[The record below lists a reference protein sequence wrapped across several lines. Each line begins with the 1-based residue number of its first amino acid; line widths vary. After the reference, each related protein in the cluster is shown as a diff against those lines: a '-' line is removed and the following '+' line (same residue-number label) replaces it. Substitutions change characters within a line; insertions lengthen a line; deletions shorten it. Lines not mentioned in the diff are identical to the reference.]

1 MIGPALLGV
10 VSICIRGEYDISP
23 KTDWTESINLYMLVI
38 NNPSEKKSPVL
49 KEILRP
55 VYMYVDKENKDRSP
69 RIIAEKLR
77 RNILS
82 KQIENALR
90 TISTK
95 ISTKVTKGTKAP
107 KGASELVTE
116 DKILDMQTELADL
129 EENGEKPLTV
139 LADDFTTE
147 ALVTVQKY
155 HDTANQIIESG
166 IVALNKAWSEQITAR
181 LTDIGYQMGLQ
192 NTLEMFKNDLI
203 NRPEDAAAIIEVYR
217 RDFPTAL
224 ELIKKAALQGK
235 EEKTR
240 GYASLIPP
248 DNREHN
254 IKLLRQ
260 LNGNVDKYITINA
273 VATASKAWNS
283 FNQGLTGV
291 SASMD
296 SMVEFCEKRLNDD
309 LSLSN

>member
-1 MIGPALLGV
+1 MTKKQQLI
-10 VSICIRGEYDISP
+10 E
-23 KTDWTESINLYMLVI
+23 NLKGFKAAYEKMQE
-38 NNPSEKKSPVL
+38 EKK
-49 KEILRP
+49 
-55 VYMYVDKENKDRSP
+55 
-69 RIIAEKLR
+69 
-77 RNILS
+77 
-82 KQIENALR
+82 
-90 TISTK
+90 K
-95 ISTKVTKGTKAP
+95 IDLDLGYTQEGKARLI
-107 KGASELVTE
+107 SEL
-116 DKILDMQTELADL
+116 M
-129 EENGEKPLTV
+129 EKYEPIV
-139 LADDFTTE
+139 K
-147 ALVTVQKY
+147 KY
-155 HDTANQIIESG
+155 HDTANQIIEDG
-166 IVALNKAWSEQITAR
+166 IVALNKTWSEQITAR

>member
-1 MIGPALLGV
+1 M
-10 VSICIRGEYDISP
+10 S
-23 KTDWTESINLYMLVI
+23 
-38 NNPSEKKSPVL
+38 KKEQL
-49 KEILRP
+49 
-55 VYMYVDKENKDRSP
+55 
-69 RIIAEKLR
+69 
-77 RNILS
+77 
-82 KQIENALR
+82 IENLKGFKAVYENMQEEKR
-90 TISTK
+90 TIEADPNYTPEGK
-95 ISTKVTKGTKAP
+95 FNAINGLMEKYAP
-107 KGASELVTE
+107 
-116 DKILDMQTELADL
+116 
-129 EENGEKPLTV
+129 
-139 LADDFTTE
+139 
-147 ALVTVQKY
+147 TVQKY

-240 GYASLIPP
+240 KYADLIPV

-260 LNGNVDKYITINA
+260 LSGNVDKYISINA
-273 VATASKAWNS
+273 VFAASKAWNS

-296 SMVEFCEKRLNDD
+296 SMTEFCENRLNDD
-309 LSLSN
+309 LSLIN

>member
-1 MIGPALLGV
+1 M
-10 VSICIRGEYDISP
+10 
-23 KTDWTESINLYMLVI
+23 T
-38 NNPSEKKSPVL
+38 KKQQL
-49 KEILRP
+49 
-55 VYMYVDKENKDRSP
+55 
-69 RIIAEKLR
+69 
-77 RNILS
+77 
-82 KQIENALR
+82 IENLKGFKAAYEKMQEEKG
-90 TISTK
+90 K
-95 ISTKVTKGTKAP
+95 I
-107 KGASELVTE
+107 
-116 DKILDMQTELADL
+116 DADL
-129 EENGEKPLTV
+129 SYTPEGKAGLISALMEKYEPTV
-139 LADDFTTE
+139 K
-147 ALVTVQKY
+147 KY
-155 HDTANQIIESG
+155 HDTANQIIEDG
-166 IVALNKAWSEQITAR
+166 IVALNKTWSEQITAR

-240 GYASLIPP
+240 KYADLIPA

-260 LNGNVDKYITINA
+260 LSGNVDKYISINA
-273 VATASKAWNS
+273 VFVTSKAWNS

-296 SMVEFCEKRLNDD
+296 SMTEFCENRLNDD
-309 LSLSN
+309 LSLID

>member
-1 MIGPALLGV
+1 M
-10 VSICIRGEYDISP
+10 S
-23 KTDWTESINLYMLVI
+23 
-38 NNPSEKKSPVL
+38 KKEQL
-49 KEILRP
+49 
-55 VYMYVDKENKDRSP
+55 
-69 RIIAEKLR
+69 
-77 RNILS
+77 
-82 KQIENALR
+82 IENLKGFKAVYENMQEEKI
-90 TISTK
+90 TIEADPNYTPEGK
-95 ISTKVTKGTKAP
+95 LNAINGLMEKYAP
-107 KGASELVTE
+107 
-116 DKILDMQTELADL
+116 
-129 EENGEKPLTV
+129 
-139 LADDFTTE
+139 
-147 ALVTVQKY
+147 TVQKY

-224 ELIKKAALQGK
+224 ELIKQAALQGK

>member
-1 MIGPALLGV
+1 MTKKQQLI
-10 VSICIRGEYDISP
+10 E
-23 KTDWTESINLYMLVI
+23 NLKGFKAAYEKMQE
-38 NNPSEKKSPVL
+38 EKK
-49 KEILRP
+49 
-55 VYMYVDKENKDRSP
+55 
-69 RIIAEKLR
+69 
-77 RNILS
+77 
-82 KQIENALR
+82 
-90 TISTK
+90 K
-95 ISTKVTKGTKAP
+95 IDSDLGYTQEGKARLI
-107 KGASELVTE
+107 SEL
-116 DKILDMQTELADL
+116 M
-129 EENGEKPLTV
+129 EKYEPIV
-139 LADDFTTE
+139 K
-147 ALVTVQKY
+147 KY
-155 HDTANQIIESG
+155 HDTANQIIEDG
-166 IVALNKAWSEQITAR
+166 IVALNKTWSEQITAR

-224 ELIKKAALQGK
+224 GLIKKAALQGK

-240 GYASLIPP
+240 GYVSLIPS

-273 VATASKAWNS
+273 VFVTSKAWNS

-296 SMVEFCEKRLNDD
+296 SMTEFCEKRVNDD
-309 LSLSN
+309 LSLIN